1 MKDLSMHIL
10 DIAQNSIRAKAKFI
24 RIDVAE
30 RSDNDQLIITI
41 TDDGP
46 GMSPEQLKQA
56 TDPFYTS
63 RTTRKVGLGLSLLK
77 QNTEMTGGFFKL
89 ESTQGKGTKVTA
101 TFGRSHID
109 RPIMGDLVGTL
120 LILFCT
126 PDNPDYLF
134 SCQTPSGTY
143 SLDTREA
150 KKMLGNIPLSHPD
163 IRKFLKE
170 MIEENLKQIQLSE

>member
-10 DIAQNSIRAKAKFI
+10 DIAQNSIRAKANLI
-24 RIDVAE
+24 RIDVTE
-30 RSDNDQLIITI
+30 RTSNDQLIITI
-41 TDDGP
+41 TDDGT

-56 TDPFYTS
+56 IDPFYTS

-77 QNTEMTGGFFKL
+77 QNTEMTGGSFKL
-89 ESTQGKGTKVTA
+89 ESTPGKGTKVTA
-101 TFGRSHID
+101 TFGRNHID
-109 RPIMGDLVGTL
+109 RPVMGDLVGTL

-134 SCQTPSGTY
+134 SCQTPSGIY

-150 KKMLGNIPLSHPD
+150 KKMLGNIPLSHPEV
-163 IRKFLKE
+163 RTFLKE
-170 MIEENLKQIQLSE
+170 MIEENLEQIQISE